1 MKKIKILAY
10 VVFLLS
16 FTVPSVTH
24 ATYSY
29 YRPITVTANTSL
41 ASGTQTD
48 FPMLVNISSSTYLK
62 TTANGGSVQN
72 ASGYDIILSSTNAC
86 ASAMSFER
94 EKYDSATGE
103 FIAWVKVPTMQAG
116 AEIYLCYGDSSI
128 SSDQA
133 SPTDVWDSYYKGVWH
148 LNETSGQHQDSTSN
162 NNDSTVV
169 SATTQGSA
177 VGKIA
182 GADLNTTSGNT
193 TFIPSSASLL
203 PSTGGNTIT
212 TSAWIKLSGYNA
224 GFHSIIRQS
233 LSNSDDGMLIDTS
246 HKVAGRYAGTTRAT
260 SVTALSTG
268 QWYYVSYAEKQ
279 NTTSPLYIN
288 GVADWTGTTPV
299 NQSLGTLNNTS
310 ICGESNAYVASTYLL
325 NGICDEVRI
334 SIGIQRSASWILTEY
349 NNQNDPSTFY
359 TIGSESAPVITLS
372 PTSISA
378 QPINVSYSQTITA
391 TGGSA
396 PYTWT
401 LSSGTLPTGL
411 TLDTS
416 STANTTTISGT
427 PTADATYNFTVGV
440 SGGGASG
447 SQAYSFVVSPP
458 TAPDAPTSPA
468 ATAGNTG
475 ATMFWTA
482 PAFNGGSAI
491 TGYLVE
497 YKLSADG
504 SWSTF
509 ETTSSSATYSVVTGL
524 TNSSVYNFR
533 VSAVNAIGTST
544 PSSTVN
550 ATPSGSIAAAKC
562 YAVTSG
568 NWNNPRIW
576 ASSVAGSGGSCIAGG
591 GTSISYRG
599 ATTFI
604 APGVPGVVD
613 VGDYAVIN
621 KGVTVRIPSGTYIQT
636 NKGTYR
642 GVSDGITISG
652 DSNSYGSLVVDN
664 GGLLKVHGASS
675 TNDNYM
681 TIDQYGVFQIMP
693 GGAFWVGSGVNGP
706 NISVSGKFYSGCLDQ
721 TSYPTPFCTGN
732 AGGWVTA
739 STGASLNI
747 TAVSSLPADL
757 AVGDLVELSPPQ
769 SPTTY
774 THPYTGIDGT
784 TPPPTPPILPTTDD
798 TGSSPMKT
806 CGSVASCLIPESTPL
821 CVVAISGSSVTLG
834 WPRGGTTAQ
843 PYCTGA
849 ETAINITSAGS
860 GRLWLNKP
868 AFLWGDPNL
877 FVWNNPVSSTIASG
891 SAVQGHF
898 DALRSGFVLSE
909 DGAGPISNAA
919 GTGPGRIGDSSLT
932 LNLSTKT
939 SSGAVGPSFTS
950 CSHLSLQDVTSSGC
964 YLNYDKA
971 SMINAGFGLQHYGNF
986 SFTGPYAAAGGSAE
1000 VNTVATLIVPSGTPR
1015 EHNEVVIG
1023 NSDIRYLM
1031 KGISS
1036 SFIQLSG
1043 LANTTNQQVAF
1054 SYNTVR
1060 MTNNLLG
1067 FGSRDR
1073 TRTFTPTNVFEGLA
1087 NSWYASSA
1095 SEYGTGQINFWAN
1108 TSNFDLSQNYI
1119 NDFHPW
1125 ISCHLVS
1132 PSDDASMSTFSGGT
1146 ITNNNMIGSAFF
1158 SGQNSSAC
1166 NWTNNLIQDNRIT
1179 GDGIRDGAGSG
1190 WPSYVFALGG
1200 LDNITEASPN
1210 YVKYNIIY
1218 GFLRGARMNR
1228 GTVWDHN
1235 VFMNLWHHGLVF
1247 ASQESL
1253 NGGVSGQGL
1262 TISNNIFATYGI
1274 TETLHL
1280 INLGYAESQLIDGA
1294 VIKNNT
1300 IMGPASCIMLGDSDG
1315 GTYTLL
1321 VGIQIYDNICAP
1333 AGSGT
1338 AMIRKNAN
1346 TSHPQM
1352 AQMQL
1357 EYVGYNA
1364 IQGATTPFLGV
1375 GPNANTD
1382 NIPNPEYNRNVLVT
1396 NTNGNYNTDATRNVT
1411 GVAIQNPTYSTAKTG
1426 GALRFTRTS
1435 DSNMT
1440 MAWALDGENYGA
1452 EAQLNWGGSGT
1463 TYSVS
1468 SSYSE
1473 SPADL
1478 TVRLNSVITV
1488 NGTPFAAIGN
1498 PTSTSCPITR
1508 WALMTS
1514 GAESGNAFAIVD
1526 CDSTSSI
1533 TFAPHASN
1541 ISAND
1546 TFVILNPEVRLYD
1559 ADGVDYIDVGID
1571 ARSLPTS
1578 SKTDTGINLAM
1589 TDYCTGCGSDVIITG
1604 LPTTFTSGTTGS
1616 PIAPTTYIPAFGG
1629 SAQLA
1634 FTSDDYVPDGTAW
1647 TSASSLGSYLG
1658 AVAPDD
1664 SAPNPPTIGTAT
1676 AGNAQASVT
1685 FTAPGWNGGS
1695 SITSYTV
1702 TSSPGSITAS
1712 GASSPII
1719 VPGLTNGTAY
1729 TFTVTATNG
1738 TGTSS
1743 ASSASNSVTP
1753 ITVASAPV
1761 IGTATAGNAEA
1772 SVTFTESVSNG
1783 GSTITGY
1790 TVTSSPGSI
1799 TATGSSSPITITGL
1813 TNNTAYTFTVKATNG
1828 AGQSSASSASNSV
1841 TPVSSTAPS
1850 APTIGTATRGNT
1862 QATVSFTAP
1871 VSDGGSPI
1879 TSYTVTSSPGGITA
1893 TGTSSS
1899 ITITGL
1905 TNDIPYT
1912 FTVTATNA
1920 VGTSI
1925 SSSATSAVVPTAG
1938 NRGFSPSPQAISIPT
1953 ALPTP
1958 TALLTNGVP
1967 SSKPRS
1973 YNLGTTTLSVSL
1985 RSKKINPTSELQ
1997 RFLNDT
2003 YNIKLVTDG
2012 VFGLKTKLWVKKW
2025 QAEHGLK
2032 ADGVVGPKTKA
2043 AMKKSI
2049 EV

>member
-1 MKKIKILAY
+1 MKYFRIFFSLCF
-10 VVFLLS
+10 VFFCFTFLS
-16 FTVPSVTH
+16 TPT
-24 ATYSY
+24 AEAAYSY
-29 YRPITVTANTSL
+29 YRPITVSANTDI
-41 ASGTQTD
+41 ASSTQTD
-48 FPMLVNISSSTYLK
+48 FPMLVNISSSSYLK
-62 TTANGGSVQN
+62 ATSSAGSVQN
-72 ASGYDIILSSTNAC
+72 SSGYDIILSSTNAC
-86 ASAMSFER
+86 ASTMSFER

-103 FIAWVKVPTMQAG
+103 FIAWVKVPTMQAS
-116 AEIYLCYGDSSI
+116 AEIYLCYGDSSV

-133 SPTDVWDSYYKGVWH
+133 TPTAVWDSYYKGVWH

-177 VGKIA
+177 TGKIA

-212 TSAWIKLSGYNA
+212 TSAWIKLSAYNA

-268 QWYYVSYAEKQ
+268 QWYYVSYTEKQ
-279 NTTSPLYIN
+279 NTTSPLYVN

-359 TIGSESAPVITLS
+359 TIGSEAAPVITLS

-396 PYTWT
+396 PYTWS

-427 PTADATYNFTVGV
+427 PTADVTYNFTVGV

-475 ATMFWTA
+475 ATVFWTA
-482 PAFNGGSAI
+482 PAFNGGLAI

-497 YKLSADG
+497 YKLSAAG
-504 SWSTF
+504 TWSTF

-533 VSAVNAIGTST
+533 VSAVNATGTST

-576 ASSVAGSGGSCIAGG
+576 ASSAGGTGGSCTAGG

-599 ATTFI
+599 STTFI
-604 APGVPGVVD
+604 APGVPGVAD

-621 KGVTVRIPSGTYIQT
+621 TGVTVRIPSGTYIQT
-636 NKGTYR
+636 SKGTYR
-642 GVSDGITISG
+642 GASDGITINAT
-652 DSNSYGSLVVDN
+652 DSTTYGSLVVDN

-681 TIDQYGVFQIMP
+681 TINQYGVFQIMP

-747 TAVSSLPADL
+747 TAVSSLPTDL

-821 CVVAISGSSVTLG
+821 CVVAISGNSVSVG

-860 GRLWLNKP
+860 GRLWFNKP

-891 SAVQGHF
+891 SAVIGNF
-898 DALRSGFVLSE
+898 DAIRSGFVLSE
-909 DGAGPISNAA
+909 EGAGPISNAA
-919 GTGPGRIGDSSLT
+919 GTGPGRIGDNSLT
-932 LNLSTKT
+932 LNLNTRN
-939 SSGAVGPSFTS
+939 SSGVIGGPDFTS
-950 CSHLSLQDVTSSGC
+950 CSYLSIQDVTNTGC

-971 SMINAGFGLQHYGNF
+971 SMFGYGWGLQYYGSH
-986 SFTGPYAAAGGSAE
+986 SFTGPYAAAGGSAV
-1000 VNTVATLIVPSGTPR
+1000 VNTPATLIVPSGTPR
-1015 EHNEVVIG
+1015 EHNAVVIG
-1023 NSDIRYLM
+1023 NTDIRYLM
-1031 KGISS
+1031 KDVSS

-1043 LANTTNQQVAF
+1043 LANTTNQKVAF
-1054 SYNTVR
+1054 SYNTLR
-1060 MTNNLLG
+1060 MTNNVLG

-1073 TRTFTPTNVFEGLA
+1073 TRTFAPTNVFEGLA
-1087 NSWYASSA
+1087 NSWYSSSA

-1125 ISCHLVS
+1125 ISCHLAS

-1146 ITNNNMIGSAFF
+1146 ITNNNMLGSAFF

-1166 NWTNNLIQDNRIT
+1166 NWTNNLIQDNRMT
-1179 GDGIRDGAGSG
+1179 GDGVRDGAGSG
-1190 WPSYVFALGG
+1190 WPAYIFPITGV
-1200 LDNITEASPN
+1200 DNINEESPN

-1247 ASQESL
+1247 GSQEGL

-1262 TISNNIFATYGI
+1262 TLSNNIFATYGI
-1274 TETLHL
+1274 TETLYL
-1280 INLGYAESQLIDGA
+1280 IDLGYAESQLIDGA

-1300 IMGPASCIMLGDSDG
+1300 MMGPNSCIMLGDSDG

-1333 AGSGT
+1333 AGSNT
-1338 AMIRKNAN
+1338 SMIRKNAN
-1346 TSHPQM
+1346 SSHPQM
-1352 AQMQL
+1352 TQMQL

-1364 IQGATTPFLGV
+1364 IQGSDTPFRGV
-1375 GPNANTD
+1375 GPFSNTD
-1382 NIPNPEYNRNVLVT
+1382 NIPNDEYNRNVLVT
-1396 NTNGNYNTDATRNVT
+1396 NANGNYNTDATRNVT

-1452 EAQLNWGGSGT
+1452 EVQLNWGGSGT

-1473 SPADL
+1473 SPADP
-1478 TVRLNSVITV
+1478 TVRLNSTITV
-1488 NGTPFAAIGN
+1488 NSTPFAAIGN
-1498 PTSTSCPITR
+1498 LVVSTSCPITR

-1514 GAESGNAFAIVD
+1514 GTESGNAFAIVD
-1526 CDSTSSI
+1526 CDSSSSI
-1533 TFAPHASN
+1533 NFAPHASN

-1546 TFVILNPEVRLYD
+1546 TFVILHPEVRLYD

-1616 PIAPTTYIPAFGG
+1616 PIAPTTYIPSIGG
-1629 SAQLA
+1629 SAQMA

-1676 AGNAQASVT
+1676 AGNAQASVA

-1738 TGTSS
+1738 TGPSS

-1753 ITVASAPV
+1753 STLPGSPTLSVTAGDTQVTNTWVAPDSSGGSVLTSYVLEYKVLSDASWT
-1761 IGTATAGNAEA
+1761 TAT
-1772 SVTFTESVSNG
+1772 T
-1783 GSTITGY
+1783 
-1790 TVTSSPGSI
+1790 
-1799 TATGSSSPITITGL
+1799 TATTTLSHIVTGL
-1813 TNNTAYTFTVKATNG
+1813 TNSLAYNFRISAVNANG
-1828 AGQSSASSASNSV
+1828 TS
-1841 TPVSSTAPS
+1841 TPSSTATTTPEAVVVVTPTVS
-1850 APTIGTATRGNT
+1850 SGGGGGISGSFGTVNTPAPTLATPLATNNTSNPDTSINT
-1862 QATVSFTAP
+1862 QSSISKIISTLVVENKNNLYLNVKPQPVVKTLQQFLNEQGFTVSKIGA
-1871 VSDGGSPI
+1871 GSPGKETTIFGPLTRSALIKFQKANKI
-1879 TSYTVTSSPGGITA
+1879 TP
-1893 TGTSSS
+1893 
-1899 ITITGL
+1899 
-1905 TNDIPYT
+1905 
-1912 FTVTATNA
+1912 A
-1920 VGTSI
+1920 VGYFGPITREVI
-1925 SSSATSAVVPTAG
+1925 RRLQ
-1938 NRGFSPSPQAISIPT
+1938 N
-1953 ALPTP
+1953 
-1958 TALLTNGVP
+1958 
-1967 SSKPRS
+1967 
-1973 YNLGTTTLSVSL
+1973 
-1985 RSKKINPTSELQ
+1985 KINL
-1997 RFLNDT
+1997 
-2003 YNIKLVTDG
+2003 
-2012 VFGLKTKLWVKKW
+2012 
-2025 QAEHGLK
+2025 
-2032 ADGVVGPKTKA
+2032 
-2043 AMKKSI
+2043 
-2049 EV
+2049 